1 MRTPVNP
8 LAIWAG
14 LLVLYVVWG
23 TTYLGIRVAI
33 ETIPPFVMVAIRFS
47 IAGLLLIGIVAIR
60 ERGAIRRPTRR
71 ELRDSLLVG
80 TGLVVVGNGLVGW
93 GEQTVATGIA
103 ALMVA
108 LMPAWAA
115 ALGRILFGD
124 RLPVLAVIGI
134 ITGLVGI
141 GLLSWPVDGQLALE
155 PFGLLALLCAPIGWS
170 LGSLYSA
177 RKATLPHQ
185 PLLAT
190 AYQMIG
196 GAMVGL
202 VVATLDGELARFVP
216 AAVSD
221 RSIVAMTY
229 LTIVGSL
236 LGYTTYGWLI
246 RVAPLSRVTTY
257 AYVNPIVA
265 VGLGAV
271 ALGEPI
277 TGRTLIASVV
287 IIAAVAL
294 IVTARSRG
302 VTIRHAPDA
311 PAAVATAAPG
321 AADQSRPPEPAA
333 APVTPASGTRP
344 ATVAGEGARNTA

>member
-1 MRTPVNP
+1 MRKPVNP

-14 LLVLYVVWG
+14 LLTLYLVWG

-33 ETIPPFVMVAIRFS
+33 ETIPPFVMVAIRFTA
-47 IAGLLLIGIVAIR
+47 AGLILLAIVAVR
-60 ERGAIRRPTRR
+60 ERGAFRRPTLR

-80 TGLVVVGNGLVGW
+80 IGLVVVGNGLVGW
-93 GEQTVATGIA
+93 GEQTVATGVA
-103 ALMVA
+103 ALLIA

-124 RLPVLAVIGI
+124 RLPVLAVVGI

-141 GLLSWPVDGQLALE
+141 ALLSWPVDGQLALE

-177 RKATLPHQ
+177 RKAKLPSH

-196 GAMVGL
+196 GGIVGL
-202 VVATLDGELARFVP
+202 LVATLDGELARFHI
-216 AAVSD
+216 AAVSE
-221 RSIVAMTY
+221 RSVIAMTY
-229 LTIVGSL
+229 LTAVGSL
-236 LGYTTYGWLI
+236 VGYTTYGWLI
-246 RVAPLSRVTTY
+246 RHAPLSRVTTY

-265 VGLGAV
+265 VALGALF
-271 ALGEPI
+271 LGEPI
-277 TGRTLIASVV
+277 STRTLIASVV

-294 IVTARSRG
+294 IVTARARG
-302 VTIRHAPDA
+302 VTVRETPAPDLA
-311 PAAVATAAPG
+311 ELDTEPSAV
-321 AADQSRPPEPAA
+321 PAA
-333 APVTPASGTRP
+333 AGSHASPRTTGERVRP
-344 ATVAGEGARNTA
+344 TA

>member
-1 MRTPVNP
+1 MRSTASPV
-8 LAIWAG
+8 AIWAG
-14 LLVLYVVWG
+14 LLTLYLVWG
-23 TTYLGIRVAI
+23 TTYLGIGIAI
-33 ETIPPFVMVAIRFS
+33 ETIPPFVMGAIRFS
-47 IAGLLLIGIVAIR
+47 VAGLLLIGIVALR
-60 ERGAIRRPTRR
+60 ERGSLRRPTRR
-71 ELRDSLLVG
+71 ELRDSLIVG

-103 ALMVA
+103 ALLIA

-115 ALGRILFGD
+115 LLGRILFGD
-124 RLPVLAVIGI
+124 RLPVLAAVGI
-134 ITGLVGI
+134 VTGLVGI

-155 PFGLLALLCAPIGWS
+155 PFGLLALLVAPIGWS

-177 RKATLPHQ
+177 RKAALPHQ

-190 AYQMIG
+190 AYQMLG

-202 VVATLDGELARFVP
+202 VVAALDGELARFIP

-221 RSIVAMTY
+221 RSLIAMTY
-229 LTIVGSL
+229 LTLVGSL
-236 LGYTTYGWLI
+236 VGYTTYGWLI

-265 VGLGAV
+265 VALGAV
-271 ALGEPI
+271 VLGEPI
-277 TGRTLIASVV
+277 TPRTLIASVV

-302 VTIRHAPDA
+302 VSVRQTASDA
-311 PAAVATAAPG
+311 PTPVHDQPPADAKLADATPALAPG
-321 AADQSRPPEPAA
+321 PRA
-333 APVTPASGTRP
+333 
-344 ATVAGEGARNTA
+344 ATVTSEQVRPTA